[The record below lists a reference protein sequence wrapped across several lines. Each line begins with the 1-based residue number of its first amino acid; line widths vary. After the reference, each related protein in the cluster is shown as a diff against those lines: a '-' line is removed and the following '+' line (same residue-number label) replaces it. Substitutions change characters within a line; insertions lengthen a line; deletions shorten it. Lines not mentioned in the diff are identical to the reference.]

1 MFLIT
6 LNLIVTTNYEK
17 LKL

>member
-6 LNLIVTTNYEK
+6 LFPL
-17 LKL
+17 

>member
-6 LNLIVTTNYEK
+6 LTRL
-17 LKL
+17 